1 MKKQTIKEVKPKRIY
16 EGRPLK
22 YGEPCIKIHPFW
34 VPVSK
39 KEHLTEV
46 IKNQLKE
53 YENEYLESVGKMKDV
68 L

>member
-1 MKKQTIKEVKPKRIY
+1 MKKKTIKEVKPKRIY

-22 YGEPCIKIHPFW
+22 YGEPTIKIHPFY
-34 VPVSK
+34 VPASK
-39 KEHLTEV
+39 KEHLTSV

-53 YENEYLESVGKMKDV
+53 YENEYLESIGKVKDV